1 MFKKYQHIHLVGIG
15 GIGMSGIAQV
25 LLTLGYKVTGSDLK
39 KSAVTAQLVKR
50 GASVAIGHG
59 AENIGDAHVVVVS
72 SAVHD
77 DNPEVVAARKKG
89 IPVVPRAE
97 MLAELM
103 RLKYGIAIAGTHG
116 KTTTTSLV
124 ATILASAGFDPT
136 IIIGGKVNN
145 FGTNA
150 RLGRGEFLVAEADE
164 SDRSFLKL
172 TPTIAVVTNIDPEHM
187 ENYRDFEHVRE
198 TYVSFVN
205 KVPFYGVVVICSD
218 HPETRNL
225 RGKIERR
232 VITYGI
238 KEGDFTAG
246 EINHKDGVLQFEVFF
261 RGKLLGAA
269 TLATPGRHNVQNAL
283 ASIAVASELEIPF
296 AKIKKGLAKFKGI
309 ERRFQILLKKKGLP
323 MVISDYAHHPREI
336 EAVIKSARDGWPLRR
351 VVCVIQPHRY
361 TRLSS
366 LFGDFVRTLAEPDV
380 VVILPVYPAGEPPIE
395 GVSGNKLYQDLLAAR
410 ARSRPT
416 MYFEDVRE
424 LFKGVRK
431 TALEDDIILFLG
443 AGDIWKTAKEFIKQ
457 I

>member
-1 MFKKYQHIHLVGIG
+1 M
-15 GIGMSGIAQV
+15 
-25 LLTLGYKVTGSDLK
+25 
-39 KSAVTAQLVKR
+39 
-50 GASVAIGHG
+50 
-59 AENIGDAHVVVVS
+59 VVVS